1 MLIARFRALLVFVLF
16 LGVSSLASAAEDATL
31 SKASEL
37 IKSNDFKAAYQL
49 LEPLESE
56 RSGNIDYDYLFGV
69 AAVESGNVTRGVF
82 ALERVLATNPNHL
95 DARAEIAKAYFK
107 LGESDTS
114 KTEFQT
120 ILKQN
125 PSKET
130 SVAIEKYMSAI
141 DKALGLTT
149 TFAAYLDIGVGF
161 DSNINSATSSSA
173 INLAPTFIAP
183 RLVLPSG
190 AQEQSSKYMSLA
202 GGASFRQPITENLA
216 VVGGVQ
222 GQNRTNWNESQFDPS
237 FIDYNLGLTYKKHI
251 DSFTAALQG
260 NTYDI
265 DGERFRRSY
274 GAIGQWQRDLD
285 DRNQVSLYAQ
295 YAKLSYPSSNVRD
308 ADRYIVG
315 GGWAHV
321 FAGDKSPVL
330 FLSPYAGKENT
341 EDSAFDFLSNSIYGF
356 RAGGQLSM
364 NPKLVA
370 YAGTSYEYRD
380 YDGRDPIFG
389 ETRRDN
395 QYDFNIGLRYL
406 PGHKWTI
413 RPQFSY
419 LRNNSNTTIFD
430 FDRTVLSINF
440 RKDFN
445 W

>member
-1 MLIARFRALLVFVLF
+1 MLIARLRTLLVLLVL
-16 LGVSSLASAAEDATL
+16 LGVSSLVLAAEDATL
-31 SKASEL
+31 SKAADL
-37 IKSNDFKAAYQL
+37 IKANDFKSAYAL
-49 LEPLESE
+49 LEPLEAE
-56 RSGNIDYDYLFGV
+56 RAGDINYDYLFGV
-69 AAVESGNVTRGVF
+69 AAVESDNVTRGVF

-95 DARAEIAKAYFK
+95 DARAEIAKAYFR
-107 LGESDTS
+107 LGESETS

-120 ILKQN
+120 ILSQK
-125 PSKET
+125 PPKEVET
-130 SVAIEKYMSAI
+130 AIEKYMSAI

-161 DSNINSATSSSA
+161 DSNINSATSA
-173 INLAPTFIAP
+173 TTINLSPTFIIP
-183 RLVLPSG
+183 QIVLPSG
-190 AQEQSSKYMSLA
+190 AQEQSSKYGSLA
-202 GGASFRQPITENLA
+202 AGASFRQPLTTNLSMF
-216 VVGGVQ
+216 GSVQ

-237 FIDYNLGLTYKKHI
+237 FIDYNVGLTYKKHI
-251 DSFTAALQG
+251 DTFTGALQG

-274 GAIGQWQRDLD
+274 GALGQWQRDLD
-285 DRNQVSLYAQ
+285 DRNQVSLYGQ

-330 FLSPYAGKENT
+330 FLGPYVGKENT
-341 EDSAFDFLSNSIYGF
+341 EDSAFDFLSNSIYGV
-356 RAGGQLSM
+356 RAGGQLTM

-395 QYDFNIGLRYL
+395 QFDFNIGLRYL

-419 LRNNSNTTIFD
+419 LKNDSNTTIFD
-430 FDRTVLSINF
+430 FDRTVLSVNF